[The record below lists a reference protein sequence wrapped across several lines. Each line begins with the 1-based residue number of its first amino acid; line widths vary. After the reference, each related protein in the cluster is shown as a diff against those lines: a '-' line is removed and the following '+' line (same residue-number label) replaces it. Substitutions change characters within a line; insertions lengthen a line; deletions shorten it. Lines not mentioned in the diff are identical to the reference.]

1 CHQPSREACQIQQLS
16 VGKRVSASFQAT
28 VAQSSSECRAEFMSM
43 NQKWQSTAPAPN
55 LCAVKSPAAGP
66 VSSNHSKA
74 WLLSTHSVQ
83 AQAPYIPI
91 EQPPPPPPIPHV
103 HFSNC
108 DPQDTTPPTFNNFT
122 TGYRMTPFT
131 SSLIALAV
139 LNSAQAALSPI
150 FPVDGSTCAV
160 LHPCQVKWQDDASLP
175 STTTMGET
183 TIDLVMGSASN
194 LKAVQNL
201 GGVQNPSLATAI
213 TFEPLATLSQTE
225 KFAIRFIAKNNAS
238 HPIFSTYFSITAGTA
253 VALVTPNSALAA
265 SNPPASGSPSP
276 VVGSKAPGASNSTSS
291 TAPTMSMNAS
301 KNDTAATSAP
311 ASAASSFGSSLTA
324 ISGMAV
330 LFASTWFL

>member
-1 CHQPSREACQIQQLS
+1 
-16 VGKRVSASFQAT
+16 
-28 VAQSSSECRAEFMSM
+28 
-43 NQKWQSTAPAPN
+43 
-55 LCAVKSPAAGP
+55 
-66 VSSNHSKA
+66 
-74 WLLSTHSVQ
+74 
-83 AQAPYIPI
+83 
-91 EQPPPPPPIPHV
+91 
-103 HFSNC
+103 
-108 DPQDTTPPTFNNFT
+108 
-122 TGYRMTPFT
+122 
-131 SSLIALAV
+131 
-139 LNSAQAALSPI
+139 
-150 FPVDGSTCAV
+150 
-160 LHPCQVKWQDDASLP
+160 
-175 STTTMGET
+175 MGET

-213 TFEPLATLSQTE
+213 TFEPLATL
-225 KFAIRFIAKNNAS
+225 AIRFIAKNNAS
-238 HPIFSTYFSITAGTA
+238 HPIFSTYFSITGGSGTA